1 MAIPIA
7 VAAFCIT
14 ASVCPEKRRRR
25 IVGDQFVSQESCS
38 FVREE
43 PHPFTVGEID
53 MSQFIQSSIS
63 SLPSVT
69 SVSIRTKHNRVQVEV
84 TVDEFDWT
92 NLAPIY
98 QKELELSYTFREQ
111 PIDFRV
117 IDASNAGKAARAL

>member
-1 MAIPIA
+1 MME
-7 VAAFCIT
+7 
-14 ASVCPEKRRRR
+14 SV
-25 IVGDQFVSQESCS
+25 
-38 FVREE
+38 
-43 PHPFTVGEID
+43 VGEID
-53 MSQFIQSSIS
+53 MSQFIQFFYRSDLLKSSIS

-117 IDASNAGKAARAL
+117 MDASDAWIMN

>member
-1 MAIPIA
+1 MME
-7 VAAFCIT
+7 
-14 ASVCPEKRRRR
+14 SV
-25 IVGDQFVSQESCS
+25 
-38 FVREE
+38 
-43 PHPFTVGEID
+43 VGEID

-98 QKELELSYTFREQ
+98 QKGLELSHTFREQ
-111 PIDFRV
+111 PLDFRV
-117 IDASNAGKAARAL
+117 IDASDAWIMK

>member
-1 MAIPIA
+1 M
-7 VAAFCIT
+7 
-14 ASVCPEKRRRR
+14 
-25 IVGDQFVSQESCS
+25 ESI
-38 FVREE
+38 
-43 PHPFTVGEID
+43 VGEID

-111 PIDFRV
+111 PLDFRV
-117 IDASNAGKAARAL
+117 IDASDAWIMK

>member
-1 MAIPIA
+1 MME
-7 VAAFCIT
+7 
-14 ASVCPEKRRRR
+14 SV
-25 IVGDQFVSQESCS
+25 
-38 FVREE
+38 
-43 PHPFTVGEID
+43 VGEID

>member
-1 MAIPIA
+1 
-7 VAAFCIT
+7 
-14 ASVCPEKRRRR
+14 
-25 IVGDQFVSQESCS
+25 
-38 FVREE
+38 
-43 PHPFTVGEID
+43 

-111 PIDFRV
+111 RSRQCSTQHCIMLKPIF
-117 IDASNAGKAARAL
+117 